1 MNLQFDF
8 ELEENLE
15 ETIEKVSDEE
25 FEQNVLEIIS
35 DMGGEEINCFENN
48 INPEVCQRIIIASF
62 ISSKQIFVT
71 VNKIIRYAKDS
82 KHQAK
87 CPSRRKH
94 IDTEWTAIDC
104 GNLMIH
110 LFKGE
115 VRDYY
120 QLDKFFI
127 KGE

>member
-1 MNLQFDF
+1 MNLQFSFD
-8 ELEENLE
+8 EENV
-15 ETIEKVSDEE
+15 EKVTEEE
-25 FEQNVLEIIS
+25 FEQAVLEIIS
-35 DMGGEEINCFENN
+35 DMGGEEINCFENE
-48 INPEVCQRIIIASF
+48 INPEVCQRVIIASF
-62 ISSKQIFVT
+62 ISNKQIFVT
-71 VNKIIRYAKDS
+71 VNKIIRYAKDCE
-82 KHQAK
+82 HQAK

-104 GNLMIH
+104 GNLIIH

-127 KGE
+127 TGE